1 MTENSQGI
9 EGLEARMTAAL
20 ARIEAGLSKWPA
32 AGVTGSAQ
40 SAVEAIG
47 AADTSQEVA
56 DLQAKLE
63 EERTANAQLE
73 QRVQQIRQRQ
83 EQRMEGYA
91 DEITSLKEQL
101 AAAESQA
108 ANLRRSSADMRQ
120 ALEAM
125 QAASSDGAPDA
136 HMINRAMMAELT
148 ALRTERAADAEE
160 IGALVS
166 ALEPLLEEGAGSA

>member
-1 MTENSQGI
+1 MTENSQSI

-20 ARIEAGLSKWPA
+20 ARIESGLSKWSADGHTESTQNAMEATA
-32 AGVTGSAQ
+32 A
-40 SAVEAIG
+40 
-47 AADTSQEVA
+47 AATSQEVA
-56 DLQAKLE
+56 DLQAKLD
-63 EERTANAQLE
+63 EERTTNAQLQ

-83 EQRMEGYA
+83 EQRMDGYA
-91 DEITSLKEQL
+91 DEITSLKDQL

-108 ANLRRSSADMRQ
+108 AKLRRSSEDMRQ
-120 ALEAM
+120 ALEAL
-125 QAASSDGAPDA
+125 QSASTESAPDA

-166 ALEPLLEEGAGSA
+166 ALEPLLEEDAGIA